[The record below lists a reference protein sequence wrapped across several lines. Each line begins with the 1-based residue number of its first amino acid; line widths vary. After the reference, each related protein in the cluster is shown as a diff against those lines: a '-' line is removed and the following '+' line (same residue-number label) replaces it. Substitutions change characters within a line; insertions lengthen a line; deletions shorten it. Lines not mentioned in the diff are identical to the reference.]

1 MSLRWKNQLPQL
13 QPNFVDPAGV
23 NATLMQGY
31 QPGVNSPSAYASQ
44 NMAGYN
50 PNNVYMGRVSDRAG
64 QPGSGNG
71 YQFDSREIDEYTA
84 QKDAEAQALQQRE
97 QAMQQI
103 QQLEARLSQINARIA
118 EIDKSLPAGAG
129 NDKAWEIAAQRAS
142 IGDMSAYDSM
152 VQRGATDVQSAN
164 AIDNALMDAEKLT
177 WALNSKNDEDRAVAL
192 NQVEVALRKA
202 ERDARQTGTKL
213 PDSYYRLRSAY
224 EKALSGNDAGNANS
238 LVNMLKYKKEKGTLT
253 DADREYVEQY
263 LKGKEN
269 SSEYDTLM
277 SFWKDSKGSTTE
289 AKAKAKAEAQRI
301 ENLFN
306 DLQSKTPAE
315 QQEYWDKKMSKKDR
329 EKLLKIASW
338 KDGYLVRR
346 K

>member
-1 MSLRWKNQLPQL
+1 MSLRWKREPGAPNPQMINQQMSGYQPLPNMNGYGSFMQA
-13 QPNFVDPAGV
+13 QA
-23 NATLMQGY
+23 NAQQMQGY
-31 QPGVNSPSAYASQ
+31 TPNDATGGIPVID
-44 NMAGYN
+44 AGRQTGGEVYN
-50 PNNVYMGRVSDRAG
+50 
-64 QPGSGNG
+64 
-71 YQFDSREIDEYTA
+71 
-84 QKDAEAQALQQRE
+84 AQAEDNRFRVQQEIAQLQS
-97 QAMQQI
+97 
-103 QQLEARLSQINARIA
+103 RLNEINTRIA
-118 EIDKSLPAGAG
+118 EIDRTLPGG
-129 NDKAWEIAAQRAS
+129 GSNDNAWEIAAQRAS
-142 IGDMSAYDSM
+142 IGDMSAYDGM
-152 VQRGATDVQSAN
+152 LQRGATGAQSAN

-177 WALNSKNDEDRAVAL
+177 WALNSQNDEDRAVAL

-224 EKALSGNDAGNANS
+224 EKASSGNDAGNATS

-269 SSEYDTLM
+269 SKEYDTLM
-277 SFWKDSKGSTTE
+277 SFWTDSKGSTTE
-289 AKAKAKAEAQRI
+289 AKAKAKAEAERI
-301 ENLFN
+301 ETLFN
-306 DLQSKTPAE
+306 DLQSMTPAQ
-315 QQEYWDKKMSKKDR
+315 QQEYWDNKMSKKDR

>member
-1 MSLRWKNQLPQL
+1 MSLRWKREPGAPNPQMINQQMSGYQPLPNMNGYGSFMQA
-13 QPNFVDPAGV
+13 QA
-23 NATLMQGY
+23 NAQQMQGY
-31 QPGVNSPSAYASQ
+31 TPNDATGGIPVID
-44 NMAGYN
+44 AGRQTGGEVYN
-50 PNNVYMGRVSDRAG
+50 AQTEDNRFRVQQEIA
-64 QPGSGNG
+64 QL
-71 YQFDSREIDEYTA
+71 QSRLNEINT
-84 QKDAEAQALQQRE
+84 
-97 QAMQQI
+97 
-103 QQLEARLSQINARIA
+103 RIA
-118 EIDKSLPAGAG
+118 EIDRTLPGG
-129 NDKAWEIAAQRAS
+129 GSNDNAWEIAAQRAS
-142 IGDMSAYDSM
+142 IGDMSAYDGM
-152 VQRGATDVQSAN
+152 LQRGATGAQSAN

-177 WALNSKNDEDRAVAL
+177 WALNSQNDEDRAVAL

-224 EKALSGNDAGNANS
+224 EKASSGNDAGNATS

-269 SSEYDTLM
+269 SKEYDTLM
-277 SFWKDSKGSTTE
+277 SFWTDSKGSTTE
-289 AKAKAKAEAQRI
+289 AKAKAKAEAERI
-301 ENLFN
+301 ETLFN
-306 DLQSKTPAE
+306 DLQSMTPAQ
-315 QQEYWDKKMSKKDR
+315 QQEYWDNKMSKKDR

>member
-13 QPNFVDPAGV
+13 QPSFVDPAGV
-23 NATLMQGY
+23 NATMMQGY

-71 YQFDSREIDEYTA
+71 YRFDSREIDEYTA
-84 QKDAEAQALQQRE
+84 Q
-97 QAMQQI
+97 QQI

-152 VQRGATDVQSAN
+152 VQRGATGVQTAN

-177 WALNSKNDEDRAVAL
+177 WGLSADSEEDRKAAR
-192 NQVEVALRKA
+192 NQIEVALRKA
-202 ERDARQTGTKL
+202 ERDAAQTGTKL
-213 PDSYYRLRSAY
+213 PDSYYRLKNAL
-224 EKALSGNDAGNANS
+224 EKADDVGPNGMTAMEYANDLAS
-238 LVNMLKYKKEKGTLT
+238 KIESD
-253 DADREYVEQY
+253 DADDEDIRAGLVWAAQHPNSKYAKTIFDAAVAG
-263 LKGKEN
+263 KGK
-269 SSEYDTLM
+269 T
-277 SFWKDSKGSTTE
+277 KE
-289 AKAKAKAEAQRI
+289 AKARAKAEEKRI
-301 ENLFN
+301 TDLATELENL
-306 DLQSKTPAE
+306 SPAE
-315 QQEYWDKKMSKKDR
+315 QATRWNNLSKSDR
-329 EKLLKIASW
+329 TKLLKKGKW
-338 KDGYLVRR
+338 DKGYFKRN